1 MGLPTGRRGEGNK
14 WSWER
19 GREGERRM
27 ELMREWQSAVK
38 DGKKVESYAENQSG
52 FTEKL
57 RGQRRGRASVY
68 AAKESERER
77 ARVGVMSV
85 PIKMQS
91 SSNSNQQAACL
102 QASTNQILACMPVWI
117 FKVKQK
123 GGSPWIEFVKSDW
136 SGENR
141 EGECSSPSTKFICWW
156 DSSSCLNQNDDNDD
170 GYYGWNELLV

>member
-1 MGLPTGRRGEGNK
+1 MARNGASHWEEERKE

-19 GREGERRM
+19 EKEGKGTM
-27 ELMREWQSAVK
+27 EAMREWQSVAK
-38 DGKKVESYAENQSG
+38 DCKKVDSYAENQSG
-52 FTEKL
+52 FAEKL
-57 RGQRRGRASVY
+57 WGQYRVFMWR
-68 AAKESERER
+68 EIER
-77 ARVGVMSV
+77 ARVSVMSV

-102 QASTNQILACMPVWI
+102 QASTNQIQACMPVWI

-136 SGENR
+136 NREKR
-141 EGECSSPSTKFICWW
+141 EGECSSPSTKWICWW

-170 GYYGWNELLV
+170 GYYGWN